1 MIQKPEFQV
10 SILLHFFIL
19 VKLHLGLVLLCS
31 SQKHAENLG
40 VQEMLVLI
48 TVACKKSSITHLQ
61 WLFSGEIEFSIA
73 ACSV

>member
-48 TVACKKSSITHLQ
+48 TVACKSLP
-61 WLFSGEIEFSIA
+61 
-73 ACSV
+73 